1 MKKWIS
7 LMLTVLCVMSLLA
20 GCRGNEETQSSPST
34 ALALIISPTANS
46 QGLNFQSAT
55 LQQLVNDSISGFGKI
70 IVIVADGNPEVAQT
84 IDFDIPDPVSYT
96 HLDVY
101 KRQRTLCYPFQI
113 TAVDFVP
120 CVLLIVHSKRNQ
132 IIIIVPT
139 VTVFKS
145 LHDQLTGK
153 VSCIVILAVKCNHW
167 LRCPIRP
174 FAR

>member
-84 IDFDIPDPVSYT
+84 IDFDIPDQRKHASQQKLELDARMNAKNLFQSLEAQCVDDPEVD
-96 HLDVY
+96 HLAALRLSVRMLSALEGYD
-101 KRQRTLCYPFQI
+101 LS
-113 TAVDFVP
+113 
-120 CVLLIVHSKRNQ
+120 LIH
-132 IIIIVPT
+132 I
-139 VTVFKS
+139 
-145 LHDQLTGK
+145 
-153 VSCIVILAVKCNHW
+153 
-167 LRCPIRP
+167 
-174 FAR
+174 